1 MLTRMKTP
9 AAAAALALAMG
20 LSLGGCN
27 AGAEMN
33 RSLDSIKQ
41 PVVERT
47 NFTLDL
53 VSGSGGLSVP
63 EQRRLDNWFAT
74 MDLGYGDRISIDEP
88 MSNPSTKEAVAAI
101 AARYGLL
108 VSDGAPV
115 TQGFV
120 EPGKSRIIITRS
132 RASVPGCPDWEG
144 RFASNYGN
152 ATSPGFGCAVNG
164 NLAAMVA
171 NPEHLVQGATG
182 TGETVIMTSNK
193 AIDSY
198 RTQAPTGQGGL
209 KTVSSTSAGGN

>member
-74 MDLGYGDRISIDEP
+74 MDLGYGDRISIDDP

>member
-1 MLTRMKTP
+1 
-9 AAAAALALAMG
+9 
-20 LSLGGCN
+20 
-27 AGAEMN
+27 
-33 RSLDSIKQ
+33 
-41 PVVERT
+41 
-47 NFTLDL
+47 
-53 VSGSGGLSVP
+53 
-63 EQRRLDNWFAT
+63 
-74 MDLGYGDRISIDEP
+74 MDLGYGDRISIDDP

>member
-27 AGAEMN
+27 AGAETN
-33 RSLDSIKQ
+33 RSLDSVKQ

-53 VSGSGGLSVP
+53 VTGSGGLSVP

-74 MDLGYGDRISIDEP
+74 MDLKYGDRISIDDP
-88 MSNPSTKEAVAAI
+88 MANPSTKEAVAAI

-144 RFASNYGN
+144 HFASNYGN

-209 KTVSSTSAGGN
+209 KSVSTNSGGN